1 MNSIHCQRRSPTV
14 SEVPCLLFS
23 SCIVVGAELG
33 EGNSTAV
40 GTGGGEQHCGR
51 NADDDDGED
60 DDDDDD
66 DDDMTT
72 RTISTMI

>member
-1 MNSIHCQRRSPTV
+1 M
-14 SEVPCLLFS
+14 
-23 SCIVVGAELG
+23 VGAELG

-51 NADDDDGED
+51 NADDDG
-60 DDDDDD
+60 DDDDD